1 MLLIYRASAGSGKTY
16 QLTKDYIHLLFRSKT
31 ENGHKHILAVTFT
44 NKATDEMKSR
54 ILNDLYAIAQGQKPD
69 LRAGLM
75 EEFKLTEEAVNLRA
89 QKILISILH
98 DFSSF
103 SISTID
109 RFFQQVIRSFAREIG
124 VHGGYNLELDSDTT
138 LQQSVD
144 NLFLGL
150 SNPDNKQLLNWL
162 TQFAEDRIEH
172 SENWNPRRSIEMLGR
187 EIFKENYQHKAEET
201 NTKLHNREFLTSYKA
216 KLRKI
221 ITDFEGKIKTTATE
235 SLKIIG
241 DHGLTPESFKGGT
254 RSSMKNLLKILEGKY
269 EVTDTFIAMSEACEN
284 CYAKSTPKDIQQTIT
299 SIYDSGLQAKLQM
312 IVECVKNDMLYFNSS
327 AIILKNIN
335 TLGILTD
342 LASQIKNL
350 TEEQNSM
357 LITDTNMLLNKI
369 IDNSETPFVYEKT
382 GININHFMIDEFQD
396 TSTLQ
401 WKNFYPLVSN
411 SLSSGKFNMVV
422 GDVKQSIYRWRNSD
436 WNLLDRQILDDF
448 SIDQYKTVDLDTN
461 WRSDK
466 NVVLFNNE
474 FFRQAA
480 EVLQI
485 KLNANLLPVLT
496 TYPELN
502 RLNASITH
510 AYNELKQKITAK
522 PNEGRV
528 DIRFIDRNETDE
540 TWQDETLKQL
550 PALLEELQNRGY
562 KPGDVGILVKKNDHA
577 TQIIQTLLR
586 FKSSPEA
593 KPGFSYDIIGNE
605 GLPVESSPSVR
616 FLLGLLNLFIHSDD
630 EVHQTIV
637 NYEYARFC
645 LKLSEDEALKTSFS
659 KRKNEQQI
667 SAIFTDYENE
677 ELQKL
682 RNSSIFNIVEQII
695 TLFNIGSW
703 LNEAIFIQAFQDV
716 VYKFNSGR
724 TSDVNSFMK
733 WWTKNGERQWV
744 VSPDNQM
751 AFRIMT
757 IHKSKGLDFKVVV
770 IPFCEWEIDKKSNYF
785 INNILWCKPTEA
797 PFNDIPLIPVEYS
810 SVLGK
815 SIFAENYFDE
825 QMHQY
830 IDNLNVAYVAF
841 TRARNEL
848 ICFTPRPKKVP
859 ENVEK
864 ITSLSDLLFYVFNGQ
879 TDDKAEISLHDAFD
893 EENGIL
899 ELGNPIQYSYD
910 EVKKVELNEKISN
923 YPSVSSASRLRIK
936 HISADYWA
944 ADQELTEN
952 KLNYGI
958 IMHDILMKMQS
969 KSDQNNAVL
978 EMINEGRINE
988 SDRIIIE
995 SEMDKF
1001 WALPLVDKWF
1011 QEDQTVLNEATIL
1024 TPSGEMYRPDRV
1036 TIKGNNAIIVDYK
1049 FGDAEQKSYINQV
1062 KTYGQLISD
1071 MGYDVK
1077 SYLCY
1082 VTLGKVIEVQN

>member
-1 MLLIYRASAGSGKTY
+1 MLHIYRASAGSGKTY
-16 QLTKDYIHLLFRSKT
+16 QLTKDYIHLLFSSKT
-31 ENGHKHILAVTFT
+31 ENGHRHILAVTFT

-54 ILNDLYAIAQGQKPD
+54 ILNDLFSLAQGQKSD
-69 LRAGLM
+69 FRAGLM
-75 EEFKLTEEAVNLRA
+75 AEFTLTEEAVNLRA
-89 QKILISILH
+89 QKILITILH

-103 SISTID
+103 SVSTID
-109 RFFQQVIRSFAREIG
+109 RFFQQIIRSFAREIG

-144 NLFLGL
+144 NLFLEL
-150 SNPDNKQLLNWL
+150 SNPENKQLLNWL

-172 SENWNPRRSIEMLGR
+172 AENWNPRRNIEMLGK

-201 NTKLHNREFLTSYKA
+201 NSKLHNREFLSSYKA

-221 ITDFEGKIKTTATE
+221 ITDFEQKVKTTANE
-235 SLKIIG
+235 ALKIIAE
-241 DHGLTPESFKGGT
+241 HGLTSESFKGGT
-254 RSSMKNLLKILEGKY
+254 RSSMKTLLKILDGKY
-269 EVTDTFIAMSEACEN
+269 DITPTFISMSEECEN
-284 CYAKSTPKDIQQTIT
+284 CYAKSTSKDIQQAII
-299 SIYDSGLQAKLQM
+299 SAYNIGLQTKLQL
-312 IVECVKNDMLYFNSS
+312 IVECVQKDIVYFNS
-327 AIILKNIN
+327 AFIILKNIN

-342 LASQIKNL
+342 LAFQIKNL

-382 GININHFMIDEFQD
+382 GINIDHFMIDEFQD

-411 SLSSGKFNMVV
+411 SLSSGKSNLVV

-436 WNLLDRQILDDF
+436 WNLLDRQILEDF
-448 SIDQYKTVDLDTN
+448 SSDQYRTIDLDTN

-480 EVLQI
+480 QILQL
-485 KLNANLLPVLT
+485 KLNSNLIPVLT

-510 AYNELKQKITAK
+510 AYEQLKQKTTTK
-522 PNEGRV
+522 TYEGRV
-528 DIRFIDRNETDE
+528 DIRFIEENETQKDWE
-540 TWQDETLKQL
+540 EETLKQL
-550 PALLEELQNRGY
+550 PFLLEELQTRGY
-562 KPGDVGILVKKNDHA
+562 KPGDIGILVKKNQQA
-577 TQIIQTLLR
+577 THVIQTLLR

-605 GLPVESSPSVR
+605 GLAVESSSSVR

-637 NYEYARFC
+637 NYEYARYC
-645 LKLSEDEALKTSFS
+645 LHLSEAEALKACFS
-659 KRKNEQQI
+659 KRKNTQQI
-667 SAIFTDYENE
+667 SALFSDYENE

-695 TLFNIGSW
+695 TLFEIGTW
-703 LNEAIFIQAFQDV
+703 QNEAIFIQAFQDV

-733 WWTKNGERQWV
+733 WWAKNGKSQWV

-757 IHKSKGLDFKVVV
+757 IHKSKGLDFKVVI
-770 IPFCEWEIDKKSNYF
+770 IPFCDWVMDQKTNYF
-785 INNILWCKPTEA
+785 INNILWCKPTEE
-797 PFNDIPLIPVEYS
+797 PFNEIPLIPVEYS
-810 SVLGK
+810 TALGN
-815 SIFAENYFDE
+815 SIFAQSYFDE

-848 ICFTPRPKKVP
+848 ICFSPRPKTFP
-859 ENVEK
+859 EKIDK
-864 ITSLSDLLFYVFNGQ
+864 ITSLSELLFYVFNSQ
-879 TDDKAEISLHDAFD
+879 ADEKAEISLQNAFSID
-893 EENGIL
+893 NGSL
-899 ELGNPIQYSYD
+899 KLGDPIQYVYK
-910 EVKKVELNEKISN
+910 EEQTPELNDKISN
-923 YPSVSSASRLRIK
+923 YPSVSSSDRLRIK

-944 ADQELTEN
+944 ENQELTEN

-958 IMHDILMKMQS
+958 IMHDILCKIERKTDQS
-969 KSDQNNAVL
+969 NAIF

-988 SDRIIIE
+988 ADRLVIE
-995 SEMDKF
+995 AEMDKF
-1001 WALPLVDKWF
+1001 WILPFVDEWF
-1011 QEDQTVLNEATIL
+1011 HENQTVLNEATIL
-1024 TPSGEMYRPDRV
+1024 TPSGDMYRPDRV
-1036 TIKGNNAIIVDYK
+1036 VIQDKFAWVVDYK
-1049 FGDAEQKSYINQV
+1049 FGFVEHKSYLTQV
-1062 KTYGQLISD
+1062 KTYSQLISG
-1071 MGYDVK
+1071 MGFDVK

-1082 VTLGKVIEVQN
+1082 VTLGKVVEV